1 MLLWWSGSQQLKDK
15 EEPSI
20 GEPPSVIATHAP
32 IIHSQVDPGSI
43 TRSIMPMSMLPATE
57 RSASARAAPD
67 FRQNHVVA
75 AEIQTVPNRSSR
87 SHPQVNSPSEYPMA
101 LVVPPEAI
109 HQSEV
114 APYIQ
119 TTLLR
124 QCRDKGHPSLMI
136 AFIKTLKLTPERL
149 GVIPWKNTYRASGP
163 PAPTSSSAVL
173 ATAKT
178 SSPLARKHSI
188 PPLDFDSSEL
198 TLPSTKFSSPR
209 SWVDNATYSH
219 ATSALNGIT
228 VSHRNTTP
236 KGNSPAHQPIREQS
250 SPAES
255 HQYSPK
261 QMNRGQ
267 SAATGSHQPIF
278 DQAEREQS
286 ATTGS
291 HRSISNQTQWIELR
305 LAELQNASSA
315 SSPQVDGQVRHRVDR
330 DDTEEAYPPGHVAV
344 PENQDESSHSPDA
357 RTLRRQLKQKL
368 FEVARN
374 WPDAPADD
382 ELKRKLSFNDDDDEF
397 AARVR
402 PDAEKAQKLSSSGER
417 MSVVSATGRWR
428 MILAS

>member
-1 MLLWWSGSQQLKDK
+1 
-15 EEPSI
+15 
-20 GEPPSVIATHAP
+20 
-32 IIHSQVDPGSI
+32 
-43 TRSIMPMSMLPATE
+43 
-57 RSASARAAPD
+57 
-67 FRQNHVVA
+67 
-75 AEIQTVPNRSSR
+75 
-87 SHPQVNSPSEYPMA
+87 
-101 LVVPPEAI
+101 
-109 HQSEV
+109 
-114 APYIQ
+114 
-119 TTLLR
+119 
-124 QCRDKGHPSLMI
+124 
-136 AFIKTLKLTPERL
+136 
-149 GVIPWKNTYRASGP
+149 
-163 PAPTSSSAVL
+163 
-173 ATAKT
+173 
-178 SSPLARKHSI
+178 
-188 PPLDFDSSEL
+188 
-198 TLPSTKFSSPR
+198 
-209 SWVDNATYSH
+209 
-219 ATSALNGIT
+219 
-228 VSHRNTTP
+228 
-236 KGNSPAHQPIREQS
+236 
-250 SPAES
+250 
-255 HQYSPK
+255 
-261 QMNRGQ
+261 MNRGQ